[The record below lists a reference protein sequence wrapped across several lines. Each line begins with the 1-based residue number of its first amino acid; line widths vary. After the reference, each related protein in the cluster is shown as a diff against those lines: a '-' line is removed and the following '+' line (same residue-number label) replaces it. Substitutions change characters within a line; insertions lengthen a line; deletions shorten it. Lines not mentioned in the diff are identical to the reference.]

1 LNENWK
7 KEVKMLFKKRKK
19 IEGEKKDIPEGLF
32 LKCEKCGELFYKN
45 QLEKNLWVC
54 PKCSFHFRVGVDFY
68 KKILFDDGDFIEQFA
83 TDLESQDPLNFP
95 GYKEKLERAKA
106 KTGLKEAAISGLA
119 RINGKEVVFF
129 LTDFRFLGGS
139 MGSVY
144 GEIFY
149 RAAQEAIKRNIPFI
163 SLTSSGG
170 GARMHEGIF
179 SLMQM
184 VKTTVAVVEMEEKGI
199 PFISVLA
206 DPTMGG
212 VMASFASLGDII
224 IAEPG
229 ALLGFAG
236 PRVIQQ
242 TIKQDLPPGF
252 QRSEFLLE
260 KGFVDMVVPRKE
272 LKSVLSK
279 LLNILGGENGRS

>member
-1 LNENWK
+1 
-7 KEVKMLFKKRKK
+7 
-19 IEGEKKDIPEGLF
+19 
-32 LKCEKCGELFYKN
+32 
-45 QLEKNLWVC
+45 
-54 PKCSFHFRVGVDFY
+54 
-68 KKILFDDGDFIEQFA
+68 
-83 TDLESQDPLNFP
+83 
-95 GYKEKLERAKA
+95 
-106 KTGLKEAAISGLA
+106 
-119 RINGKEVVFF
+119 
-129 LTDFRFLGGS
+129 

-279 LLNILGGENGRS
+279 LLDILGGENGRS

>member
-1 LNENWK
+1 
-7 KEVKMLFKKRKK
+7 MLFKKKK
-19 IEGEKKDIPEGLF
+19 ELEPAKKEVPEGLF
-32 LKCEKCGELFYKN
+32 VKCEKCGEMLYKTV
-45 QLEKNLWVC
+45 LEKNFLVC
-54 PKCSFHFRVGVDFY
+54 PKCGYHFRANVEIY
-68 KKILFDDGDFIEQFA
+68 KKLLLDDGEFEELIA
-83 TDLESQDPLNFP
+83 SHLESDDPLNFP
-95 GYKEKLERAKA
+95 DYKNKLEQAK
-106 KTGLKEAAISGLA
+106 KNTGLKEAAIAGIGK
-119 RINGKEVVFF
+119 INGKKAVFF

-149 RAAQEAIKRNIPFI
+149 RACETAKERKIPLI
-163 SLTSSGG
+163 SVTSSGG

-184 VKTTVAVVEMEEKGI
+184 VKTTLGVEMLNEARI
-199 PFISVLA
+199 PFISVVC

-212 VMASFASLGDII
+212 VMASFASLGDLN

-236 PRVIQQ
+236 PRVIEQ
-242 TIKQDLPPGF
+242 TIKQTLPPGF

-260 KGFVDMVVPRKE
+260 KGFLDMVVPRKE
-272 LKSVLSK
+272 LKETLSK
-279 LLNILGGENGRS
+279 ILSYLGVKNG

>member
-1 LNENWK
+1 
-7 KEVKMLFKKRKK
+7 MLFKKKK
-19 IEGEKKDIPEGLF
+19 ELEPTKKEVPEGLF
-32 LKCEKCGELFYKN
+32 VKCEKCGELLYKTI
-45 QLEKNLWVC
+45 LEKNFLVC
-54 PKCSFHFRVGVDFY
+54 PKCGYHFRANVNVY
-68 KKILFDDGDFIEQFA
+68 KSLLLDNGEFEEFIA
-83 TDLESQDPLNFP
+83 HHLESEDPLNFP
-95 GYKEKLERAKA
+95 SYKEKLKQAQA
-106 KTGLKEAAISGLA
+106 LTGLKDSACAGVGVMG
-119 RINGKEVVFF
+119 GKRAVFF
-129 LTDFRFLGGS
+129 ITDFRFLGGS

-149 RAAQEAIKRNIPFI
+149 RACEVAKDKRLPLI
-163 SLTSSGG
+163 SVTSSGG

-184 VKTTVAVVEMEEKGI
+184 VKTVIGVELLNENRI
-199 PFISVLA
+199 PFISVVC

-236 PRVIQQ
+236 PRVIEQ
-242 TIKQDLPPGF
+242 TIRETLPPGF

-260 KGFVDMVVPRKE
+260 KGFLDMVVPRKE
-272 LKSVLSK
+272 LKNTLVK
-279 LLNILGGENGRS
+279 LLDYLGG